1 VYVQLPPEQAVPRLC
16 VESHARPQAPQLV
29 AVVVCVSQPLVS
41 GGVVLQLAYPD
52 AQPVY
57 LQVAPPVPIWHV
69 APLLCVV
76 SQAIPHALHVA
87 DVGTFVSQPLV
98 SGGVVSQS
106 AYPELQPV

>member
-1 VYVQLPPEQAVPRLC
+1 VQLPPEQAAPRLC
-16 VESHARPQAPQLV
+16 APSHARPQAPQLL
-29 AVVVCVSQPLVS
+29 VVVICVSQPLVS

-52 AQPVY
+52 PQLVY
-57 LQVAPPVPIWHV
+57 LQVAPPVPIWQV

-87 DVGTFVSQPLV
+87 DIGTFVSQPLV
-98 SGGVVSQS
+98 SGAVVSQS